1 MCVSRLH
8 KVVDVVDDRVVNV
21 ADVEGAVHRASLLA
35 FDGPPLAPGQWVVVH
50 SGYVLERVDDAE
62 AEDIAQEL
70 RRFIETPE
78 EESTP

>member
-1 MCVSRLH
+1 MSRLH
-8 KVVDVVDDRVVNV
+8 RVLDVVDEGVVNV
-21 ADVEGAVHRASLLA
+21 EDVQGDAHRASLLA

-62 AEDIAQEL
+62 AEDIALEL